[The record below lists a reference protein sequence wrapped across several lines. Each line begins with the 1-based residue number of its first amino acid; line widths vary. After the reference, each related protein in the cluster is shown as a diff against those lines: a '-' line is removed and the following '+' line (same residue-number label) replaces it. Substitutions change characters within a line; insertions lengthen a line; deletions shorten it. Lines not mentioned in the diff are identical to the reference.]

1 MFKKAIVVLS
11 VIAFAGCSSISI
23 NGNKRYKERLC
34 NNLGELYYQ
43 IGEARDRGMPPTQLW
58 RAIELGIMDTVA
70 SDGIS
75 DSEVNALK
83 QWGRSA
89 INNVYKSKDS
99 YSPLQWKNLALNQCH
114 TQVEIY

>member
-1 MFKKAIVVLS
+1 MFKKAIILMSVV
-11 VIAFAGCSSISI
+11 AFAGCSSISI

-34 NNLGELYYQ
+34 TNLGVLYYQ
-43 IGEARDRGMPPTQLW
+43 IGEARDRGMSPTQLW

-75 DSEVNALK
+75 DSEVIALK

-89 INNVYKSKDS
+89 INNVYKSKES
-99 YSPLQWKNLALNQCH
+99 FTPSQWQNLALNQCEA
-114 TQVEIY
+114 QVEIY